1 MNFSAIFTLSASSCN
16 NPSEDISL
24 ISTNFIPIPQS
35 FSRVKRAYSTAAG
48 AEKILHLVGANPKI
62 ISAILSRGEALARCY
77 FADNDLIAAGA
88 MKAFI
93 EAGYKIPK
101 DVGFAGF
108 DNIPLCTLMSP
119 NLSSIDVPKAY
130 LSSLAV
136 ERLISIM
143 KTPLQPPVSTL
154 LTTQL
159 IIRTSSIL

>member
-1 MNFSAIFTLSASSCN
+1 
-16 NPSEDISL
+16 
-24 ISTNFIPIPQS
+24 
-35 FSRVKRAYSTAAG
+35 
-48 AEKILHLVGANPKI
+48 
-62 ISAILSRGEALARCY
+62 
-77 FADNDLIAAGA
+77 

-108 DNIPLCTLMSP
+108 DNVPLCTLMSP

-159 IIRTSSIL
+159 IIRNSSIL